1 MSRGRDATAR
11 GAVSRL
17 GVRTSRLSDATKG
30 VLLVATGVV
39 VLSPDSLLIRLMTV
53 DEGTLLL
60 LRGAFSFVGYVV
72 LQQLLAGGVVRR
84 DTWRLTR
91 PELAVGFLLG
101 ITNVFFVTSI
111 LRANAALALVIIAS
125 APAFTAV
132 LSRLFTREVV
142 AARTWIA
149 SWVVLAGVAAIFAT
163 EPRGGELIGALAALG
178 TSVILAVTLV
188 VRRSQPVRM
197 LPALTLGALITAVVG
212 APFLNLGSIDGSDIA
227 ISVALGFIVLPI
239 SLELIWRGPRYI
251 SAPEVSLILLL
262 EAILGPALIWLA
274 LGDPP
279 TIQAVLA
286 GVLILGTLATHAVL
300 AQRALSSAS
309 S

>member
-1 MSRGRDATAR
+1 M
-11 GAVSRL
+11 L
-17 GVRTSRLSDATKG
+17 
-30 VLLVATGVV
+30 
-39 VLSPDSLLIRLMTV
+39 
-53 DEGTLLL
+53 
-60 LRGAFSFVGYVV
+60 
-72 LQQLLAGGVVRR
+72 
-84 DTWRLTR
+84 
-91 PELAVGFLLG
+91 
-101 ITNVFFVTSI
+101 FVTSI
-111 LRANAALALVIIAS
+111 LRANAALALVIISS
-125 APAFTAV
+125 APAFTSRV
-132 LSRLFTREVV
+132 QPRLSREVV

-163 EPRGGELIGALAALG
+163 EPQGGELIGALAALG
-178 TSVILAVTLV
+178 ASVILAATLV
-188 VRRSQPVRM
+188 VRA
-197 LPALTLGALITAVVG
+197 LPSGEDASRARARGAAHRGGRCTVLEPG
-212 APFLNLGSIDGSDIA
+212 IDRGSDIA
-227 ISVALGFIVLPI
+227 IAAALGFLVLPV